1 MSASLVVDDETLG
14 IDGALDPEATYDVV
28 LNGLHAWSLQPSRDM
43 KTRDGRLSAPWPKG
57 LKRLLHGHA
66 DVLVRSHVTG
76 DEVASAHHV
85 FAGEAD
91 REVSITD
98 KKGHPVTLDKWGRL
112 IRPLSAEAGSD
123 IDELMDAVER
133 LVEDLETVAGVPAFI
148 SYGTLLG
155 AVRNGRLIGHDN
167 DVDLAYVSQEPFP
180 VDVVREGFRV
190 ERALREAGWTV
201 RRGSG
206 VRLNVRLLMQDGST
220 RYVDVFTAHWVEG
233 VLYMP
238 SDTGFRLPVETILP
252 LRQVELMGRMLPA
265 PARSEELLAA
275 TYGES
280 WRVPDPSFKY
290 ETPQWLSR
298 RLGGWFGGLK
308 THRKHWDIF
317 YNSYP
322 QRHLRTPS
330 PFAEWVAATYPTDR
344 PLIDVGCGTG
354 RDAHYFASGAGQ
366 GGRTRTVTGVDYG
379 FSPVLRANK
388 HSEREGLD
396 ATFRILNLY
405 DTRAVLAFGAEISRM
420 EETPDVYARFTL
432 HALDFWGRVNVIRLA
447 SMSLRRGGLLFLE
460 FRTPED
466 RRRPKLFGN
475 HNRRYLR
482 PRTVVRQIERAGGRV
497 LHKEQGTGLAVRET
511 EDPYVCRIVATWQPA
526 PPKRGGAERGPG
538 TPQE

>member
-1 MSASLVVDDETLG
+1 MSAALVVDDETLG
-14 IDGALDPEATYDVV
+14 VDGELDPEATYDVV

-43 KTRDGRLSAPWPKG
+43 ERRDGRLCAPWPKA
-57 LKRLLHGHA
+57 LRRVLRGHA

-85 FAGEAD
+85 FAGEVD
-91 REVSITD
+91 REVSVTD
-98 KKGHPVTLDKWGRL
+98 KKGQPLTLDKWGRL

-123 IDELMDAVER
+123 IDELMDAVVR
-133 LVEDLETVAGVPAFI
+133 LVEDLQTAAGVPAFI

-290 ETPQWLSR
+290 ETPAWLSR

-308 THRKHWDIF
+308 THRKHWDVF
-317 YNSYP
+317 YNSFP
-322 QRHLRTPS
+322 QRLLRTPS

-366 GGRTRTVTGVDYG
+366 DGRTRTVTGIDYG
-379 FSPVLRANK
+379 FSPVLRATNYSK
-388 HSEREGLD
+388 REGLD
-396 ATFRILNLY
+396 ASFRILNLY
-405 DTRAVLAFGAEISRM
+405 DTRAVLAFGAEVSRM

-466 RRRPKLFGN
+466 RRRPKLFGD

-482 PRTVVRQIERAGGRV
+482 PRTVVRQIEAAGGRV

-511 EDPYVCRIVATWQPA
+511 EDPHVCRIVATWQPA
-526 PPKRGGAERGPG
+526 PPKRGATGRGAAA
-538 TPQE
+538 PQE